1 MSRYGDYRR
10 STGALDDD
18 RYPHERRERHHRHRS
33 RAPSVLDRPRRFE
46 EDERF
51 EYRLQEQD
59 RYGPPARRAD
69 VVYQD
74 DHLVYSSGP
83 LVAYD
88 RRRAESPLPR
98 PRLLRRQSSLDTFD
112 RIPSRK
118 LDEYYYSDYHSKSSP
133 SPPPRR
139 GSYHRTREPDYY
151 EEISIAE
158 GDYGE
163 EEYRGFRERS
173 VGLPRRS
180 ASRFRERVVEEVD
193 VEKPYPRKGKTRMP
207 RKMVHTT
214 AIRELG
220 YPYEEEGKMVVI
232 QLALSKEQI
241 DEVIGRSREIK
252 RLTETRVIHA
262 SSPSPVRAR
271 RRDRTV
277 ERVPMEAYTPRTS
290 HDTLIIEPSP
300 SRHRS
305 HSRQYHY
312 HHPRGELL
320 EKKVTRTVSRTRD
333 ISVHGR
339 PRRRSS
345 PVRRFERYEEE
356 PSRTH
361 AGPLA
366 IVVRPRDSDEDLRE
380 YAQIERRGSGEYV
393 RDTEIVGDGV
403 VEDIH
408 EVKRERRGPS
418 SPWLM
423 FSLYYNP
430 LHRTYSRIIR
440 GTELTFTMDK
450 FSAFGKNL
458 SASFSPFAQRTQQMI
473 REQLGQAEDRTQLPD
488 EYIELEKRVDA
499 LKIVHQKLLQ
509 VTSQYS
515 NEAYDYP
522 PNIRESFN
530 DLGRTINE
538 KVQLLSQASSPA
550 EAQAALVAP
559 PSAKPQP
566 KTFNHA
572 IARASL
578 AGSQTLSQS
587 SHGEDPLAI
596 ALEKYALAEEKVGEA
611 RLAQDAQIQSRFLAG
626 WNTTLNTNLMFAA
639 KARKNVENAR
649 LMLDSIKAAKKAQV
663 KGDWDSLSEEARA
676 EIEQAED
683 EFVGQTEE
691 AVSVMKNVLDTP
703 EPLRN
708 LADLIAA
715 QLEFH
720 KRAYEILSEL
730 APVVDGLQV
739 EQEASYRKSREGA

>member
-1 MSRYGDYRR
+1 MPRYDDFRR
-10 STGALDDD
+10 STGALDSEPD
-18 RYPHERRERHHRHRS
+18 RWDADRFSRERRDRLHS
-33 RAPSVLDRPRRFE
+33 RGPPVLERPRRV
-46 EDERF
+46 EDDRF
-51 EYRLQEQD
+51 EFRLHETD
-59 RYGPPARRAD
+59 RYGPPARRPD
-69 VVYQD
+69 REYED
-74 DHLVYSSGP
+74 DHLLHPSGP
-83 LVAYD
+83 LVH
-88 RRRAESPLPR
+88 RPRAESPPPPPLR

-118 LDEYYYSDYHSKSSP
+118 LDEYYYRGDYVP
-133 SPPPRR
+133 RRPRSPPPRR
-139 GSYHRTREPDYY
+139 
-151 EEISIAE
+151 
-158 GDYGE
+158 
-163 EEYRGFRERS
+163 
-173 VGLPRRS
+173 RRS
-180 ASRFRERVVEEVD
+180 FRRSRESDFYEDIRIADPDVYGDEELRHFRDHARVPRDRLRRPSHVRERVVDEV
-193 VEKPYPRKGKTRMP
+193 EIGKPYPRKGKTRMP
-207 RKMVHTT
+207 RKLVHTH
-214 AIRELG
+214 AVREFG
-220 YPYEEEGKMVVI
+220 YPYEEEGDMVII
-232 QLALSKEQI
+232 QVALSKEQI
-241 DEVIGRSREIK
+241 DDVISRSREI
-252 RLTETRVIHA
+252 RRRSEARFIETSI
-262 SSPSPVRAR
+262 SPPRAR
-271 RRDRTV
+271 PREKLV
-277 ERVPMEAYTPRTS
+277 ERVALEPYSPRSSHNMLIVEA
-290 HDTLIIEPSP
+290 SP
-300 SRHRS
+300 SRRS
-305 HSRQYHY
+305 
-312 HHPRGELL
+312 
-320 EKKVTRTVSRTRD
+320 SRTRHYD
-333 ISVHGR
+333 YDLEEKRTTRTISRTRSVSVHGR

-345 PVRRFERYEEE
+345 PVRRV
-356 PSRTH
+356 TH
-361 AGPLA
+361 FDRDESDKVSAGPLA
-366 IVVRPRDSDEDLRE
+366 VVVRPRSSEEDFAE
-380 YAQIERRGSGEYV
+380 YLQAERRSSGDYI
-393 RDTEIVGDGV
+393 RDTEIIHGDGDREEV
-403 VEDIH
+403 L
-408 EVKRERRGPS
+408 EVKRDRRG
-418 SPWLM
+418 W
-423 FSLYYNP
+423 
-430 LHRTYSRIIR
+430 TAI
-440 GTELTFTMDK
+440 MDK
-450 FSAFGKNL
+450 FQAFGKNL
-458 SASFSPFAQRTQQMI
+458 SASISPFAQRTQQMI

-499 LKIVHQKLLQ
+499 LKLVHQKLLQ

-550 EAQAALVAP
+550 EAQAALTAP

-578 AGSQTLSQS
+578 SGSQTLAQNTT
-587 SHGEDPLAI
+587 GEDPLAT
-596 ALEKYALAEEKVGEA
+596 ALEKYALASEKVGEA

-649 LMLDSIKAAKKAQV
+649 LMLDSVKASKRAAAN
-663 KGDWDSLSEEARA
+663 GDMDNLSEEARA

>member
-51 EYRLQEQD
+51 EHRFQEQD
-59 RYGPPARRAD
+59 RYGPPARRPD

-74 DHLVYSSGP
+74 DHLIHPSGP

-112 RIPSRK
+112 RIPARK
-118 LDEYYYSDYHSKSSP
+118 LDEYYYSDRPPRLSP

-173 VGLPRRS
+173 VGRPRRS
-180 ASRFRERVVEEVD
+180 ASRFRERRVEEID

-252 RLTETRVIHA
+252 RLTETRVIHT

-290 HDTLIIEPSP
+290 HDTLIIEASP

-305 HSRQYHY
+305 HSRHHHY
-312 HHPRGELL
+312 HHPHGELL

-345 PVRRFERYEEE
+345 PVRRYERYEEQ
-356 PSRTH
+356 PSKIH

-366 IVVRPRDSDEDLRE
+366 VVVRPRDSDEDLRE
-380 YAQIERRGSGEYV
+380 YALERRGSGEYV
-393 RDTEIVGDGV
+393 RDTEIIGDGV
-403 VEDIH
+403 AEEIH
-408 EVKRERRGPS
+408 EVKRERRG
-418 SPWLM
+418 
-423 FSLYYNP
+423 
-430 LHRTYSRIIR
+430 
-440 GTELTFTMDK
+440 TEHML

-538 KVQLLSQASSPA
+538 KVSLLSQASSPA
-550 EAQAALVAP
+550 EAQAALIAP

-578 AGSQTLSQS
+578 AGSQTLAQS
-587 SHGEDPLAI
+587 AHGEDPLAT

>member
-1 MSRYGDYRR
+1 MPRYDEYRR
-10 STGALDDD
+10 STGVLETEPD
-18 RYPHERRERHHRHRS
+18 RWDPDRFARERRERHHS
-33 RAPSVLDRPRRFE
+33 RGPPVLDRPRRV

-51 EYRLQEQD
+51 EYRLQEHD
-59 RYGPPARRAD
+59 RYGPPARRAGRQ
-69 VVYQD
+69 YED
-74 DHLVYSSGP
+74 DHLIHSSGP

-88 RRRAESPLPR
+88 HSRADSPPPR

-118 LDEYYYSDYHSKSSP
+118 LDEYYYRPAASRAAP
-133 SPPPRR
+133 SPPPARR
-139 GSYHRTREPDYY
+139 RSFRRSREPDFY
-151 EEISIAE
+151 EEIRIAE
-158 GDYGE
+158 PDYFGD

-173 VGLPRRS
+173 RASAHPRRS
-180 ASRFRERVVEEVD
+180 GSHFRERVVEEK
-193 VEKPYPRKGKTRMP
+193 VEIDKPYPRKGKTRVP
-207 RKMVHTT
+207 RKLIHTH

-220 YPYEEEGKMVVI
+220 YPYEEEGDMVII

-241 DEVIGRSREIK
+241 DEVISRSRTIK
-252 RLTETRVIHA
+252 RRTETRIIHT
-262 SSPSPVRAR
+262 SPSPVREKTK
-271 RRDRTV
+271 DRTV
-277 ERVPMEAYTPRTS
+277 ERVAMEAYSPRTS
-290 HDTLIIEPSP
+290 YNTLIVEPSP

-305 HSRQYHY
+305 RTRQYDISE
-312 HHPRGELL
+312 R
-320 EKKVTRTVSRTRD
+320 KVTRAVSRARS

-339 PRRRSS
+339 RRGRSS
-345 PVRRFERYEEE
+345 PVRMVE
-356 PSRTH
+356 PYDESSSSH
-361 AGPLA
+361 AGPL
-366 IVVRPRDSDEDLRE
+366 IVVRPRDSDEEIRE
-380 YAQIERRGSGEYV
+380 FMPLARRSGEV
-393 RDTEIVGDGV
+393 T
-403 VEDIH
+403 
-408 EVKRERRGPS
+408 RR
-418 SPWLM
+418 
-423 FSLYYNP
+423 
-430 LHRTYSRIIR
+430 
-440 GTELTFTMDK
+440 TELLTDGDYEEVIETKRDRKGNRIVLTYKMDK
-450 FSAFGKNL
+450 VQAFGKNL
-458 SASFSPFAQRTQQMI
+458 SASFSPFAARTQQMI
-473 REQLGQAEDRTQLPD
+473 KEQLGQAEDKTQLPD
-488 EYIELEKRVDA
+488 EYLELEKRVDA
-499 LKIVHQKLLQ
+499 LKLVHQKLLQ

-530 DLGRTINE
+530 DLGRTIGE

-550 EAQAALVAP
+550 EAQAALTAP

-578 AGSQTLSQS
+578 SGSQTLAQS
-587 SHGEDPLAI
+587 STGDDPLAT
-596 ALEKYALAEEKVGEA
+596 ALEKYALASEKVGEA
-611 RLAQDAQIQSRFLAG
+611 RLSQDGQIQSRFLAG

-639 KARKNVENAR
+639 KARRNVENAR
-649 LMLDSIKAAKKAQV
+649 LMLDSVKASKKAAAR
-663 KGDWDSLSEEARA
+663 GDLDNLSEEARQ

-683 EFVGQTEE
+683 EFVSQTEE